1 MKILKNM
8 CMYNNYPS
16 IVLLWSKRS
25 SDFPK
30 IPSRSSRTG
39 KAKPVISAFSFCP
52 VKKTWTPHSVE
63 TKKIISRG
71 PHANEVMMQ
80 EKWHQQM
87 TSYKCKEK
95 DIFSPHSPS
104 RACRNAPN
112 ETRESEW
119 RGIILLKTWRA
130 HDNARGG
137 VNSLGE
143 EFSSKLPLI
152 FPAIPQ
158 WCVLFSLI
166 KALHFDLHLERVPW
180 RQRTASGRKNFPEIG
195 KEP

>member
-1 MKILKNM
+1 
-8 CMYNNYPS
+8 MYNNYPS

-25 SDFPK
+25 ADFPK
-30 IPSRSSRTG
+30 IPPVYLPDPTEQARPNPSFRRSVFVPLRKRG
-39 KAKPVISAFSFCP
+39 PRILWKL
-52 VKKTWTPHSVE
+52 KKF
-63 TKKIISRG
+63 ISRG
-71 PHANEVMMQ
+71 PHGNEVMMQ
-80 EKWHQQM
+80 DEWHQQM

-104 RACRNAPN
+104 RACNQRAEWDERN
-112 ETRESEW
+112 EW
-119 RGIILLKTWRA
+119 RDIILLKTWRA
-130 HDNARGG
+130 HDYARGG